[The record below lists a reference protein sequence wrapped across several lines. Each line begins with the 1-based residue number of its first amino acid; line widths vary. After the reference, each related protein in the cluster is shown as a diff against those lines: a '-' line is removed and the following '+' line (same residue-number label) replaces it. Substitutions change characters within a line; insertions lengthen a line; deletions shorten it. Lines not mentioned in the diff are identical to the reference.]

1 MWFRWGSE
9 NMFDLLDSDDREKLS
24 RVINARCTDLNTRA
38 DSVEGQMLAGQLLD
52 LFQADCACSGAV
64 HVPDLGGNY
73 PAAWVMTVPRYPGT
87 ASAIADVDGRFEA

>member
-38 DSVEGQMLAGQLLD
+38 DGV
-52 LFQADCACSGAV
+52 
-64 HVPDLGGNY
+64 
-73 PAAWVMTVPRYPGT
+73 
-87 ASAIADVDGRFEA
+87 